1 MKFTNLTLMTNN
13 LGELKQFYSEVLE
26 LPLLNEDRTSFV
38 IQIGTSAVTF
48 KQADPKEN
56 PVYHFAVNIPSN
68 TFQEAK
74 SWLKSKVELNYENG
88 ADEVF
93 FESWNAQALYFEDP
107 SGNIVEFIAR
117 HDLENEVDHPF
128 SIEDFLYVS
137 EIGIVVDEVV
147 PFVRKLNEIGIP
159 NWKEDSEALT
169 PTGDEHGLFII
180 VKEGRRWFFT
190 DKEAHFFPL
199 EVSVEGMGRFFFR
212 KEQGKVMIENEEEE

>member
-1 MKFTNLTLMTNN
+1 MKFTNITLLTNN

-26 LPLLNEDRTSFV
+26 LPLLNEDQTSFV

-48 KQADPKEN
+48 KQADTKEN

-74 SWLKSKVELNYENG
+74 SWLKPRVELNKENG

-93 FESWNAQALYFEDP
+93 FESWNAHALYFEDP

-117 HDLENEVDHPF
+117 HELENEVDHRF
-128 SIEDFLYVS
+128 SIEDLLYIS

-169 PTGDEHGLFII
+169 PAGDEHGLFIT

-190 DKEAHFFPL
+190 NKEAHFFPL